1 MSDPAFLFYPNDYL
15 GGTLGMT
22 FEEKGAYIELLM
34 MQFNLGHLQEGK
46 ILKMLGSSSELWE
59 SIKLKFVIDENG
71 LYYNKRLEYEQIKRR
86 KYSESRRNNKSGK
99 NQYSKSG
106 HMLGHMT
113 THMLGHMENE
123 NENRNKDI
131 NINKESITVN
141 TKKEE
146 KSDWRNSFDVYK
158 EELKQA
164 YISLI
169 NDVEYIKQR
178 QGYHN
183 NLDIQRSLEKA
194 CVDYWATE
202 EGWAK
207 KKKTKS
213 KTIDWRST
221 FNNALSL
228 QCNQVRK

>member
-34 MQFNLGHLQEGK
+34 MQFNLGHLQESK

-86 KYSESRRNNKSGK
+86 KYSESRRNNKMGK
-99 NQYSKSG
+99 NQHSKSG

-113 THMLGHMENE
+113 THMIGHMENE

-183 NLDIQRSLEKA
+183 NLDIQKSLEKA

-207 KKKTKS
+207 KKKSKS